1 MGSGEHKDKDHKDKD
16 KDKKDKDKKDKDHK
30 DKDKKD
36 KDHKDKDKKDKDRKD
51 KDKKDKDHK
60 DKDKKDKK
68 DKDKDKD
75 KDKEEKHKEEH
86 NVPGHGT
93 PMGFPHSGHEQW
105 SSPPLV
111 PPSFEANHMGMPGLP
126 PSVPPPF
133 PNPEHG
139 TSFPTAAPSFPSVP
153 QPHTNQAAVAPPSG
167 YRVPLTTT
175 SPFPDAAVAGPPV
188 CYDINGSPLYVGS
201 ALFEN
206 SVHPCK
212 IGPHLQPFASVA
224 YGGVERSH
232 HGRFD
237 LLPFVPQTMEWVHTS
252 YGQIPPGKRPIEGGY
267 EDNGAKL
274 YHGLA
279 LVNGTKIPGKTSEH
293 LGACNVSFGGA
304 EVAITEYEILCW
316 R

>member
-1 MGSGEHKDKDHKDKD
+1 FHDILKMGSGEH
-16 KDKKDKDKKDKDHK
+16 KDKDHK

-36 KDHKDKDKKDKDRKD
+36 KDHKDKDKKDKDKDHKD

-60 DKDKKDKK
+60 DKDKKDKDKDHK
-68 DKDKDKD
+68 DKDKKDKKD
-75 KDKEEKHKEEH
+75 KDKNNKDKDEKHKDEH
-86 NVPGHGT
+86 NTPGREAPT
-93 PMGFPHSGHEQW
+93 GFSQPGQHIDQW
-105 SSPPLV
+105 SSPPFV
-111 PPSFEANHMGMPGLP
+111 PPSFEANRTGAPGFP
-126 PSVPPPF
+126 PPIPPPF

-139 TSFPTAAPSFPSVP
+139 ASFPNPAPGFPSAP
-153 QPHTNQAAVAPPSG
+153 QPHTNQAAAAPPSG
-167 YRVPLTTT
+167 YRVPLSTT

-188 CYDINGSPLYVGS
+188 CHDVNGSPLFVGS

-224 YGGVERSH
+224 YGGVERAH

-252 YGQIPPGKRPIEGGY
+252 YGQIPPGRRPIEGGY
-267 EDNGAKL
+267 EEHGAKL

-279 LVNGTKIPGKTSEH
+279 LVNGVKVPGKTSEH
-293 LGACNVSFGGA
+293 LCVPYP
-304 EVAITEYEILCW
+304 VQYK
-316 R
+316 